1 MQKFIDKY
9 DWNGA
14 MMLFSGIVLFIVA
27 FGALFREV
35 EWDEEDY
42 EEEQEEEGEQEET
55 ENGNESNSTNVAPS
69 SLPTE
74 LPVETSHSPLA
85 DQTPEP
91 AAVRASSNT
100 PPPTHK
106 ASFTD
111 DLVFYD
117 QYTKQELLDQYSKS
131 ELCLPSAVREQLQN
145 EYHPHL
151 LELEREHEQEE
162 EQQQRHFPEQKL
174 SSSTTQ
180 IEPTDELHR
189 AAEVPPLAER
199 SNSCK

>member
-1 MQKFIDKY
+1 
-9 DWNGA
+9 

-42 EEEQEEEGEQEET
+42 EEEEEEGEEEET
-55 ENGNESNSTNVAPS
+55 ENGNDTNSTAIPP
-69 SLPTE
+69 SLPSE
-74 LPVETSHSPLA
+74 LPIEPSHSPPA
-85 DQTPEP
+85 DETPDH

-106 ASFTD
+106 PSFTD

-117 QYTKQELLDQYSKS
+117 QFTKQELLDQYSKS
-131 ELCLPSAVREQLQN
+131 EICLPSAVREQLQN

-151 LELEREHEQEE
+151 LDREQDP
-162 EQQQRHFPEQKL
+162 RDFPEQKL

-189 AAEVPPLAER
+189 AAEVPPMAER